1 MDMKGSSGASKEGLY
16 SIGAVARSTGIS
28 PDTLRVWQKRY
39 GFPVPQRKSSGH
51 RLYSSADVRRLRRI
65 SEALARGHRPGQVVA
80 LSEARLESLLQPFAQ
95 RETAASAPAASL
107 PALMRL
113 VREHA
118 SAELVEALLAEA
130 GRLGPTAFVR
140 LCAAPM
146 IEEVGDAWSRGDLGV
161 AHEHFFSERLSDVLR
176 SLRLPFERGSRRS
189 LVLAAL
195 AGETHGLGLQL
206 IAFLAAV
213 EGLQPHV
220 LGTDTPVAEIA
231 AAVRTRRPAAL
242 GISISISTGGA
253 ASRDGLGDL
262 RRAVPAAIPVL
273 VGGAGARR
281 SRPPGGCVIVDDL
294 DAAREW
300 MRRLAAA

>member
-1 MDMKGSSGASKEGLY
+1 MDMKTSPGASEDRLY
-16 SIGAVARSTGIS
+16 SIGAVARTTGLS

-39 GFPVPQRKSSGH
+39 GFPVPQRKTSGH

-65 SEALARGHRPGQVVA
+65 SEALARGHRPGYIVA
-80 LSEARLESLLQPFAQ
+80 LSEARLESLLHHFAPA
-95 RETAASAPAASL
+95 EAAAPLPAASL

-118 SAELVEALLAEA
+118 GAELVEALLAEA
-130 GRLGPTAFVR
+130 GRLGPVGFLR

-146 IEEVGDAWSRGDLGV
+146 IEAVGDAWSRGDLGV
-161 AHEHFFSERLSDVLR
+161 AHEHFFSERISDSLR
-176 SLRLPFERGSRRS
+176 SLRLPFERGSRRC

-206 IAFLAAV
+206 VAFLAAV

-220 LGTDTPVAEIA
+220 LGTDVPVPEIA
-231 AAVRTRRPAAL
+231 AAVKTRRPAAV

-253 ASRDGLGDL
+253 TSKDQLGEL
-262 RRAVPAAIPVL
+262 RHAVPAAIPVL

-281 SRPPGGCVIVDDL
+281 SRPPGGCVILDDL
-294 DAAREW
+294 GAAREW